1 MAVWSIV
8 RYKPIEGCVD
18 KFLKE
23 CHRLERNHPDGEN
36 RFSIW
41 TKTDED
47 EVIQIA
53 ARTGIDHL
61 IDVQDYGLDWL
72 DSVDHLLE
80 KDSEG
85 SRTKAISAYEIDELR
100 RIAGKD
106 LFF

>member
-1 MAVWSIV
+1 
-8 RYKPIEGCVD
+8 
-18 KFLKE
+18 
-23 CHRLERNHPDGEN
+23 
-36 RFSIW
+36 
-41 TKTDED
+41 
-47 EVIQIA
+47 
-53 ARTGIDHL
+53 
-61 IDVQDYGLDWL
+61 VQDYGLDWL

>member
-8 RYKPIEGCVD
+8 RYKPLEGCVD
-18 KFLKE
+18 QFLKE

-41 TKTDED
+41 TKTVDD

-53 ARTGIDHL
+53 ARTGIEHL

-80 KDSEG
+80 NDSEG

>member
-1 MAVWSIV
+1 MKGALIN
-8 RYKPIEGCVD
+8 
-18 KFLKE
+18 FLKE
-23 CHRLERNHPDGEN
+23 CHRLETDHPEGEN

-41 TKTDED
+41 TKTDDD

-53 ARTGIDHL
+53 ARTGIEHL

-106 LFF
+106 LIF